1 MIIIMLLIRVISA
14 TKSIIIIYTENLFI
28 SIEASTMALPQESR
42 TVQYVAFGRLF
53 EGKII
58 HQL

>member
-1 MIIIMLLIRVISA
+1 MLLIRVISA